1 MRSLMLFMVLGLVG
15 LLGGPAASRAAVETP
30 LPSIVI
36 LATGG
41 TIAGA
46 GTGGAG
52 YTSGQFKV
60 EDLIKAVPGLDKL
73 ATLKGEQV
81 ANIGSQDMN
90 DEVWLKLAQRT
101 NQVLSRP
108 DVDGVVIT
116 HGTDTMEETAYFLNL
131 VVKSN
136 KPVVLVGS
144 MRPAT
149 AVSADGPG
157 NLYDGVATA
166 ANRDARGRGVLVVMN
181 DTIFSA
187 RDAVKMNTTSLDTF
201 ASPNRGPAGRIVEGD
216 KVTWLVPTSKKH
228 TTDSEFSVANRTT
241 LPRVDIIYAH
251 SNMDGSLINDAIRDG
266 ARGIVIAG
274 VGDGNMPKPALDAI
288 TKAAQQGIV
297 VVRSTR
303 LPTGEVL
310 RNAEVKDDDLGLV
323 ASGELNPGKSRVL
336 VQLALT
342 MPKHSAADVQ
352 RMFREY

>member
-1 MRSLMLFMVLGLVG
+1 
-15 LLGGPAASRAAVETP
+15 
-30 LPSIVI
+30 VI

-90 DEVWLKLAQRT
+90 DAVWLKLAQRA

-181 DTIFSA
+181 DDIFSA

-251 SNMDGSLINDAIRDG
+251 SNMDGSLINDAIREG
-266 ARGIVIAG
+266 ARGLVIAG

-288 TKAAQQGIV
+288 TRAAQQGIV

-323 ASGELNPGKSRVL
+323 ASGELNPAKSRVL

-342 MPKHSAADVQ
+342 MPNHSAADVQ